1 MNSAQRWGSNLSE
14 ELKRLEVSLDVTRL
28 RERLWDLSL
37 SASENSQNG
46 SAEQVGARY
55 EPLLIYYP
63 VQGLCSK
70 EERDVA

>member
-14 ELKRLEVSLDVTRL
+14 ELKWLEVSPDVTRL

-46 SAEQVGARY
+46 
-55 EPLLIYYP
+55 
-63 VQGLCSK
+63 
-70 EERDVA
+70 